1 MSASDTIWYNVLF
14 RTTTTSAILI
24 ALFAV
29 LAYHS
34 YRCYVK
40 DIEGSPIKILQ
51 FISFKHLSF
60 IVIIAAIVPVLEQ
73 TIMFIP
79 QHSLP
84 HSLCRFTIQLGMVG
98 VATAKLAL
106 HLFVAVRSQ
115 IASGTTDIWYTMGL
129 FLVWSDIFFIIYVVS
144 GIPTITAEQD
154 GPLCH
159 VIYIPLHVYI
169 WFAMNDFVIGTYCLL
184 AFIVPLKKY
193 IWLEAQQDNLPDV
206 RKNASP
212 EARPKHSS
220 SELHDL
226 AKRIMTFSGIAL
238 VSTMTVT
245 VMASIVPKSGA
256 VLFPLDSLI
265 NAICVVL
272 QFKGHRIMCVPC
284 SSVSVSSQKVKSS
297 SSISHPATPM
307 PSDNKITMI
316 IHEPM
321 PSTNQMN
328 KPNLKDNVSLSM
340 SLVDNDT
347 HVSSAVHSAPDF

>member
-169 WFAMNDFVIGTYCLL
+169 WFAMNDFVIGTYCLF
-184 AFIVPLKKY
+184 AF
-193 IWLEAQQDNLPDV
+193 
-206 RKNASP
+206 
-212 EARPKHSS
+212 
-220 SELHDL
+220 
-226 AKRIMTFSGIAL
+226 
-238 VSTMTVT
+238 
-245 VMASIVPKSGA
+245 
-256 VLFPLDSLI
+256 
-265 NAICVVL
+265 
-272 QFKGHRIMCVPC
+272 
-284 SSVSVSSQKVKSS
+284 
-297 SSISHPATPM
+297 
-307 PSDNKITMI
+307 
-316 IHEPM
+316 
-321 PSTNQMN
+321 
-328 KPNLKDNVSLSM
+328 
-340 SLVDNDT
+340 
-347 HVSSAVHSAPDF
+347 